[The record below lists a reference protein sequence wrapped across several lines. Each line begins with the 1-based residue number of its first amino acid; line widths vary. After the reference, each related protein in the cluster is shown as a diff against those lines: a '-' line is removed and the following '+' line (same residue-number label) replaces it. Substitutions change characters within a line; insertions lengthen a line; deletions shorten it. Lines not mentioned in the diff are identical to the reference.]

1 MKKQANKPTSEQI
14 KVFDTYIKHWQNVL
28 NLGDWRIERSAKT
41 EKDAMASVMCDS
53 MARLATYKVGDF
65 GSAEITPE
73 SLSATA
79 LHECLHVFLYDL
91 ITASTDRA
99 APPERIDIEEHRV
112 INVLERLL
120 EQQYATKPN
129 H

>member
-1 MKKQANKPTSEQI
+1 MKKQSNKPTKDQI
-14 KVFDTYIKHWQNVL
+14 QEFDGYVSHWQSVL
-28 NLGDWRIERSAKT
+28 NLGDWRIERSIRA
-41 EKDAMASVMCDS
+41 EKDAMASVTCDS

-91 ITASTDRA
+91 ITAATDRA
-99 APPERIDIEEHRV
+99 TPPERIDIEEHRI

-120 EQQYATKPN
+120 EQQYATKSN
-129 H
+129 N